1 MTTPNTQ
8 QSFQSH
14 AHHPRATYLAALFWL
29 IGLILVIGQAFFDWR
44 VTNWL
49 FAIILLA
56 IAPLVAISRWYIVKL
71 QDRIIMLEEKV
82 RAAELLNAG
91 QDAQL
96 AQLSPKQIAALRFA
110 SNEEFGPLL
119 ARAAREN
126 LSPKEIKASIRTW
139 RPDLHRT

>member
-1 MTTPNTQ
+1 VAG

-14 AHHPRATYLAALFWL
+14 AHHPLPTYMATVFWL
-29 IGLILVIGQAFFDWR
+29 LALVLLVGQAFFGWA
-44 VTNWL
+44 TMNWT
-49 FAIILLA
+49 FAAILLVL
-56 IAPLVAISRWYIVKL
+56 APLVAMSRWYIVRL

-91 QDAQL
+91 QDARL

-110 SNEEFGPLL
+110 SDEEFGSLL
-119 ARAAREN
+119 ERAAREN
-126 LSPKEIKASIRTW
+126 LSPKDIKASIRTW